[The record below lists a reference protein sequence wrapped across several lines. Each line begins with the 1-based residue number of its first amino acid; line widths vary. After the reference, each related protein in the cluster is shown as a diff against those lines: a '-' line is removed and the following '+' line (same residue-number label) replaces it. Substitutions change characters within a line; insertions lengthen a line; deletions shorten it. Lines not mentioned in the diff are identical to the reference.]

1 MVNVIQSE
9 EDYNLFTR
17 TFSNSFTANLTD
29 LSMNVPISEAEKMEI
44 LMSEN
49 ESKQRHKKSSSFSKD
64 NYIDILEFVGLKRM
78 KKVI

>member
-9 EDYNLFTR
+9 EDYNLFTK

-29 LSMNVPISEAEKMEI
+29 LSINDPISEAEKMEI
-44 LMSEN
+44 LMSESEN
-49 ESKQRHKKSSSFSKD
+49 KKRKKNNLFNKD
-64 NYIDILEFVGLKRM
+64 NYLDILEFVGLKKM